1 MPGTNLMKV
10 ATFLLLLCTTLVP
23 PKGVMHRLSRY
34 SRQVLVAHDAGECYD
49 PSKEI
54 REGRGAISKIKDVTP
69 QAEVVYRTM
78 ECGLNICK
86 ILVLLNRYRRGKGM
100 DPISYGCLQNFI
112 ATSKVMIMEA
122 RTTRKSGS
130 TDEDS
135 GWAQGR
141 EAFAIQV
148 KRQIIKADRIWG
160 GGAAYVE
167 SEDGLAP
174 QAALCGLFIL
184 IMVAF

>member
-1 MPGTNLMKV
+1 
-10 ATFLLLLCTTLVP
+10 
-23 PKGVMHRLSRY
+23 
-34 SRQVLVAHDAGECYD
+34 
-49 PSKEI
+49 
-54 REGRGAISKIKDVTP
+54 
-69 QAEVVYRTM
+69 
-78 ECGLNICK
+78 
-86 ILVLLNRYRRGKGM
+86 M

-148 KRQIIKADRIWG
+148 KRQIIKADRFG
-160 GGAAYVE
+160 VAVRLMLKAKMGLRLRRRLAAYL
-167 SEDGLAP
+167 S
-174 QAALCGLFIL
+174 
-184 IMVAF
+184 